1 MTIILICKLLAA
13 PQEVEGEKMEPSL
26 GGKGV
31 IGIRCIPCR
40 FVNICPMKV
49 RWTSNRSHWTE
60 LLLHHAEV
68 TQQVMDTINI
78 VPIFRN
84 YLEHGCYPFYWEDPD
99 AFNFRLQDLVRDSV
113 DVDLPAIRQMNN
125 AMSRKMKQLLIQLA
139 KEAPEFP
146 RMQVLTSKYEM
157 DNTQIHKLLDYIKE
171 IGVLRIL
178 QVRKEDGGLTRSYR
192 SFLANT
198 NLMASLFREMER
210 IYLGETFFVDQMSNC
225 GTVELLHNGDYR
237 VNGKYTFVIGDP
249 LMDYERIKNVENTF
263 AAIHGQ
269 LKSVGNKI
277 PIWALG
283 LCY

>member
-1 MTIILICKLLAA
+1 M
-13 PQEVEGEKMEPSL
+13 
-26 GGKGV
+26 
-31 IGIRCIPCR
+31 
-40 FVNICPMKV
+40 
-49 RWTSNRSHWTE
+49 
-60 LLLHHAEV
+60 
-68 TQQVMDTINI
+68 
-78 VPIFRN
+78 
-84 YLEHGCYPFYWEDPD
+84 
-99 AFNFRLQDLVRDSV
+99 
-113 DVDLPAIRQMNN
+113 
-125 AMSRKMKQLLIQLA
+125 
-139 KEAPEFP
+139 
-146 RMQVLTSKYEM
+146 
-157 DNTQIHKLLDYIKE
+157 
-171 IGVLRIL
+171 LRIL
-178 QVRKEDGGLTRSYR
+178 QVRKEDGGLARSYR

-269 LKSVGNKI
+269 PKSVGNKI